1 MGAADILRGSIDA
14 SEFKEFI
21 FGMLFIKRLSDQ
33 FDVYRKELVEKYSK
47 LGWTDEEV
55 QTIVSEKSS
64 YGDKF
69 FVPEEARWSR
79 IKDLKENI
87 AAELD
92 IALAQIEEHN
102 PDVVPSGVLT
112 KIEFNGSRGDGFT
125 NKQWKQLIDHF
136 NDPNS
141 TDEKKKKKRVRDPL
155 LESESDYVANFQ
167 LVNENFEFPDL
178 LGAAYEYLIKFFADS
193 AGKKGGEFYTPNEVV
208 KLLVSLIE
216 PQEGNSVYDPT
227 IGSGGMVIQSHQFVE
242 EQGGDVNTM
251 ALYGQERNPGV
262 WTVSVMNMILH
273 NISYYKIALG
283 DTLEDPKHLENGDIR
298 QFDRVI
304 ANPPFSQNY
313 TKAGIKNPLRFKY
326 GYAPETG
333 KKADFMFVQHMIA
346 SLKEKGR
353 MAVVM
358 PHGVLFRGGAEREI
372 RKSLLLDN
380 RKELK
385 EADNDTLLADFAG
398 QLAATNCIIEAIIG
412 LPPKLFYGT
421 GIPASV
427 IIVNKNKSVPYRSK
441 VLFINADAEYE
452 ELKKQFRLRPQDI
465 EKITYVFRHKK
476 EYPKYSRLVDLAEI
490 VQNDFNLNIRR
501 YVDNTPEPEP
511 EDVRA
516 HLIGGVPKAEVERIA
531 AHYEKFR
538 FRPEVFFRPQNDR
551 YVAFADDLTD
561 KATIRQTIEQDAEV
575 QKTAHNLARQLETWW
590 AESQAQLLELNRP
603 VEPTEAER
611 AELATENF
619 ASESMAHYVRL
630 TGNKRLPVLREHML
644 HSLKEKIV
652 PFGVLDEFQTAG
664 VFVNWWEGIKY
675 DVKVVIASGWE
686 TDLIPNDYVIERFF
700 QAEQSALEAL
710 ETAIGEAESRLEEL
724 MDETDFE
731 DEDEAGRTPA
741 RVKAW
746 LKDEMA
752 ALKVFLFENPAQ
764 PTETERLKTLETQ
777 QKAIDKEEKRLKD
790 LRKAFTEAELIR
802 DLKVYIKKYGL
813 DADERTITRYK
824 TLDDEI
830 GGVMTPEQARE
841 LILKKWADLILGQL
855 HGYINAEKRQ
865 LIRAFEDLFAKYH
878 QPAHYLEIQRETAL
892 AELNQFLRELNYLS

>member
-1 MGAADILRGSIDA
+1 MKQNKITLSQLESFLMGAADILRGSIDA

-21 FGMLFIKRLSDQ
+21 FGMLFVKRLSDQ
-33 FDVYRKELVEKYSK
+33 FDVYQKELTEKYRRED
-47 LGWTDEEV
+47 GWSEEEIR
-55 QTIVSEKSS
+55 QIVGEKSS

-69 FVPEEARWSR
+69 FVPQEARWSR

-102 PDVVPSGVLT
+102 PDIVPSGVLT
-112 KIEFNGSRGDGFT
+112 KIEFNGSRGDGFS

-167 LVNENFEFPDL
+167 LINENFEFPDL

-208 KLLVSLIE
+208 KLLVNLIE
-216 PQEGNSVYDPT
+216 PQEGNAIYDPT

-242 EQGGDVNTM
+242 EQGGDVRT
-251 ALYGQERNPGV
+251 LSLFGQERNPGV

-273 NISYYKIALG
+273 NISQYKISLG
-283 DTLEDPKHLENGDIR
+283 DTREDPKHLENGDIK

-313 TKAGIKNPLRFKY
+313 TKTGIKSPLRFKY
-326 GYAPETG
+326 GFAPETG

-346 SLKEKGR
+346 SLNQKGR

-385 EADNDTLLADFAG
+385 EADNDTLLADFG
-398 QLAATNCIIEAIIG
+398 EQLAATNCIIEAVIG

-427 IIVNKNKSVPYRSK
+427 IIVNKNKPVPYRSK

-476 EYPKYSRLVDLAEI
+476 EYAKYSRLVDLTEI
-490 VQNDFNLNIRR
+490 VRNDFNLNIRR

-516 HLIGGVPKAEVERIA
+516 HLVGGVPRTEVDRLA
-531 AHYEKFR
+531 VYYEKFR
-538 FRPEVFFRPQNDR
+538 FAPTVFFQPQNAR
-551 YVAFADDLTD
+551 YLAFVDGLTD
-561 KATIRQTIEQDAEV
+561 KATIRDIIEQDAEV
-575 QKTAHNLARQLETWW
+575 QKTARNLAQQLENWW
-590 AESQAQLLELNRP
+590 TESQSQLLELNRP
-603 VEPTEAER
+603 VEPTDAER
-611 AELATENF
+611 AELEMESFT
-619 ASESMAHYVRL
+619 SESMVHYVRL
-630 TGNKRLPVLREHML
+630 TGNKRLPVLRERML

-664 VFVNWWEGIKY
+664 VFVN
-675 DVKVVIASGWE
+675 
-686 TDLIPNDYVIERFF
+686 
-700 QAEQSALEAL
+700 
-710 ETAIGEAESRLEEL
+710 
-724 MDETDFE
+724 
-731 DEDEAGRTPA
+731 
-741 RVKAW
+741 
-746 LKDEMA
+746 
-752 ALKVFLFENPAQ
+752 
-764 PTETERLKTLETQ
+764 
-777 QKAIDKEEKRLKD
+777 
-790 LRKAFTEAELIR
+790 
-802 DLKVYIKKYGL
+802 
-813 DADERTITRYK
+813 
-824 TLDDEI
+824 
-830 GGVMTPEQARE
+830 
-841 LILKKWADLILGQL
+841 
-855 HGYINAEKRQ
+855 
-865 LIRAFEDLFAKYH
+865 
-878 QPAHYLEIQRETAL
+878 
-892 AELNQFLRELNYLS
+892 